1 MRHVADTVDVDP
13 LEEQARQAYVDGDLD
28 AAVDA
33 WERLHD
39 DRAASGET
47 SSAAR
52 AAAMVALHLLVDS
65 GLMAPVRGWAGRAE
79 RLVAHDPDDPVHA
92 MVAMVRT
99 YERFL
104 SGDADAA
111 RTQAMLAVE
120 LGTRLDVLAAVV
132 VGRVAA
138 ARLVVSEGRVTEG
151 LALLDELAVE
161 LVSPALDPMTAGM
174 MLCELV
180 CCAQSLGRPELAREW
195 TEVFDRWRRDRAFG
209 GLHGRCRVHRAELL
223 RWSGPAD
230 AAEAEAAAACEQL
243 RPWLRRELG
252 WPLVEL
258 GTVRLQRG
266 DLVGAEQ
273 ALLAAHAHAWCPQPS
288 LARLRLAQGRIAE
301 ALDMTLDAVAHPVP
315 IPSKERPPFDDLR
328 VAPLLDGLA
337 EVAQA
342 AGRPDLVASAA
353 ERLTAISELYAGPV
367 LLAMAAVARTRA
379 VLSSGEPAV
388 AAATSAVAR
397 CADAGGAFE
406 TAVARDLLVD
416 AHVLAGNVSAAAFE
430 RAAAD
435 AAYAAFGVARPARA
449 SVRSPAGTPVVDPLA
464 GHFAADGGVR
474 TVGLGEHTVTVPDLT
489 GLRHIA
495 LLLARPGEE
504 VHVLDLVAA
513 ETGGTRL
520 DQLGLPTLDE
530 EAKRA
535 YRRRLAEVDADLE
548 EALTDHDLARQELA
562 ERDRGY
568 LVAELSRAVGLG
580 GRERMVGASAERAR
594 SSVTRSIRYALARL
608 ADQEPDVAA
617 HLAASVHT
625 GTWCSYRAD
634 PLAAVAWTLEP

>member
-1 MRHVADTVDVDP
+1 MRHVPDTVDGDP
-13 LEEQARQAYVDGDLD
+13 LEDGARQAYADGDLD

-39 DRAASGET
+39 ARLASGEA

-79 RLVAHDPDDPVHA
+79 RLVAGNPDDPAHA

-104 SGDADAA
+104 SGDAGAA
-111 RTQAMLAVE
+111 RAQAALAVE
-120 LGTRLDVLAAVV
+120 LGNRLGVLPAVV
-132 VGRVAA
+132 VGRVAS
-138 ARLVVSEGRVTEG
+138 ARLVVSEGRVADG

-195 TEVFDRWRRDRAFG
+195 TEMFDRWRRDRAFG

-223 RWSGPAD
+223 RWSGPAE
-230 AAEAEAAAACEQL
+230 AAEAEALAAYEEL

-266 DLVGAEQ
+266 DLAGAEE
-273 ALLAAHAHAWCPQPS
+273 ALLAAHGHAWCPQPS
-288 LARLRLAQGRIAE
+288 LARLRLAQGRVSE
-301 ALDMTLDAVAHPVP
+301 ALDMALDAVAHPVP

-328 VAPLLDGLA
+328 VVPLLDGLA
-337 EVAQA
+337 EVAHA
-342 AGRPDLVASAA
+342 AGRPELVASAA
-353 ERLTAISELYAGPV
+353 ERLTAISEMYAGPL
-367 LLAMAAVARTRA
+367 LLAMAAVARARA
-379 VLSSGEPAV
+379 ALAAGEHAV
-388 AAATSAVAR
+388 DLAAAAVAR

-416 AHVLAGNVSAAAFE
+416 AYVRAGNTSAAALE

-435 AAYAAFGVARPARA
+435 AAFAAFGAPRPARA
-449 SVRSPAGTPVVDPLA
+449 TAVPPDAAVLEQLV
-464 GHFAADGGVR
+464 GHFAAAGGARV
-474 TVGLGEHTVTVPDLT
+474 VGLGSRTVTVPDLK
-489 GLRHIA
+489 GLRYVA
-495 LLLARPGEE
+495 LLLDRPGQE

-513 ETGGTRL
+513 EAGGPRL
-520 DQLGLPTLDE
+520 DEAGLPLLDD
-530 EAKRA
+530 EAKQA
-535 YRRRLAEVDADLE
+535 YRRRLAEVETDLE
-548 EALTDHDLARQELA
+548 EAIADHDLARQELA

-568 LVAELSRAVGLG
+568 LVAELGRAVGLG
-580 GRERMVGASAERAR
+580 GRERVVGASAERAR

-608 ADQEPDVAA
+608 AEQQPEVAA
-617 HLAASVHT
+617 HLTVSVHT
-625 GTWCSYRAD
+625 GAWCSYRAD
-634 PLAAVAWTLEP
+634 PLTAVRWTLRA